1 MQSTE
6 TGSAFG
12 QIALAKLKAYL
23 PYVLSVGALLI
34 FVTYLWRNL
43 DRYQQLL
50 NVSLATLLS
59 LVGLVLVFAL
69 INGSINYFFYRAL
82 DVFLSFNESIGLAAI
97 NTLAN
102 QLPFAGGL
110 VAKGVYL
117 KQRHKLAY
125 THFLSATMA
134 LYVCFVAV
142 NGAVAL
148 TVLGGWALIG
158 GVEIPLALVLGFSGM
173 VASVTSLWLPVD
185 ALSLPGKLGKR
196 LMQLAEGWRALSQN
210 IHLVGIMTGFQVLMT
225 LLFAGRFWIAFHALS
240 QDVTYA
246 QCLLFSSATV
256 LTRLVNIAPGGL
268 GVREGIVAGVASLL
282 GFEAGVSAVAVG
294 IDRLVAT
301 SVVIV
306 LGTIYTYVLS
316 KKATDAE
323 PADAVSAGE

>member
-1 MQSTE
+1 MSSTE
-6 TGSAFG
+6 GEKSFG

-23 PYVLSVGALLI
+23 PYGLSAGALLI
-34 FVTYLWRNL
+34 FVTYLWRNF
-43 DRYQQLL
+43 DRYRQLL
-50 NVSLATLLS
+50 NVSFATILS
-59 LVGLVLVFAL
+59 LMGLVLVFAL
-69 INGSINYFFYRAL
+69 INGAINYFFYRAL
-82 DVFLSFNESIGLAAI
+82 DVFLTFNESVGLAAI

-117 KQRHKLAY
+117 KQRHQLAY

-148 TVLGGWALIG
+148 TVLGGWAL
-158 GVEIPLALVLGFSGM
+158 VEGIEVPPALVLGFSGM
-173 VASVTSLWLPVD
+173 VAGVISLWIPVD

-196 LMQLAEGWRALSQN
+196 LMQLAEGWRVLSRN
-210 IHLVGIMTGFQVLMT
+210 LDLVGIMIGFQVLTT

-301 SVVIV
+301 SVIIV

-316 KKATDAE
+316 KKATDSE
-323 PADAVSAGE
+323 PADAISAGE